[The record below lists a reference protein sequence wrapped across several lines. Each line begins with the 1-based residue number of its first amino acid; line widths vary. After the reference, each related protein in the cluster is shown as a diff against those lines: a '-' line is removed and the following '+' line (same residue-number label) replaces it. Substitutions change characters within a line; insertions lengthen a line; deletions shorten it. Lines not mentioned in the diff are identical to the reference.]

1 MLKELNNLNPKSEL
15 VLPDGEY
22 LYAGLIS
29 MTFENGKGEIKNVIG
44 CYHTCDGH
52 QYPIDTTKK
61 ADKIMPVIIDL
72 PAYITKRADALNLH
86 DGFKPNVPKKNTPID
101 KP

>member
-22 LYAGLIS
+22 LYAGLILI
-29 MTFENGKGEIKNVIG
+29 TFEDGKGQINNVIG
-44 CYHTCDGH
+44 CYHTYDNR
-52 QYPIDTTKK
+52 QYAIDTTKK

-72 PAYITKRADALNLH
+72 PAYITKRAHALNLY
-86 DGFKPNVPKKNTPID
+86 DGIKTNNTIKNIPID
-101 KP
+101 EP